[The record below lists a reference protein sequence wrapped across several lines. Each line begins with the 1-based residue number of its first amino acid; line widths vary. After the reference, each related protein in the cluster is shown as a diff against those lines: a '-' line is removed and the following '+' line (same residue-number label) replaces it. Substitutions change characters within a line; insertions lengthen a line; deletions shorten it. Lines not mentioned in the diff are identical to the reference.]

1 MLLDHLAGGAG
12 TLIVFDGLDSDYSA
26 AIKNVPAFIAGLYPD
41 HTYTQISSSGD
52 VYVFRRAR

>member
-1 MLLDHLAGGAG
+1 MLLDHLAGGADKP
-12 TLIVFDGLDSDYSA
+12 IVFDGLDSDYSP

-41 HTYTQISSSGD
+41 HTCTQISSSGD